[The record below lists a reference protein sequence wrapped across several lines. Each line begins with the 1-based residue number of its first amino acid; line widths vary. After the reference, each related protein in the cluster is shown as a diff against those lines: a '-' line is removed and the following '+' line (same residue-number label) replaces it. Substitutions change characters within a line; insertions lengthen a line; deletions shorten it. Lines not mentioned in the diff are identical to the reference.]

1 MWGQDVGRAAW
12 SKEFKRL
19 RRPIIITEE
28 LSFEEKDSATSHEKT
43 TAHVQ
48 EVFGAD
54 CRQTIVVETA
64 SINAPNYTGH
74 ADILHAVR
82 FQVSVKASV
91 MLSSHVEA

>member
-1 MWGQDVGRAAW
+1 MGRAAW
-12 SKEFKRL
+12 NKEFKRL
-19 RRPIIITEE
+19 MRPTITEE
-28 LSFEEKDSATSHEKT
+28 LSFEEKDSTTSHEKT
-43 TAHVQ
+43 IAHVQ

-54 CRQTIVVETA
+54 CRQTIVEVTA
-64 SINAPNYTGH
+64 SINAPNYTRH